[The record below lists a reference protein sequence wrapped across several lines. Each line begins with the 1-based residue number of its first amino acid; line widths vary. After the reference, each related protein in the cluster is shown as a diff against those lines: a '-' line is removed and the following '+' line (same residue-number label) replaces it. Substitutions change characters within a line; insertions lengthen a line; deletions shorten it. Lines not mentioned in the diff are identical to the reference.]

1 MRAAVLEEPGEEP
14 VVRDHP
20 EPAEAAGAT
29 LVTVTAAPIVPLDQL
44 IASGRSYWGPPPVPY
59 VPGDQGVGV
68 VERSAVLPAGARVF
82 VETRAGRVP
91 RDGSLAE
98 RCAVPDCDVVP
109 VPDDVPDP
117 LAAALGMSGVAAWM
131 ALTERA
137 RVQPGERVVV
147 LGAGGTVGQL
157 TVGLAR
163 LLGAGRVVGVCR
175 SETAAS
181 RAAAAGAD
189 EVVPLPDGD
198 EDADV
203 DALPARLQEAVGG
216 AADVVVDLVFG
227 VAAAAAA
234 RALAPFGRLVNIGG
248 LSGDTAV
255 FSSAVLRS
263 RSASLLGH
271 TNALLTAEQRRTAL
285 DAVFAHAAAGR
296 LAVAH
301 EVLPLAEV
309 TTAWRRQATGSPGGR
324 LVLTP

>member
-1 MRAAVLEEPGEEP
+1 VRAAVLSEPGQAPEYRE
-14 VVRDHP
+14 HP
-20 EPAEAAGAT
+20 DAADEAGAT
-29 LVTVTAAPIVPLDQL
+29 VVRVTAAAVVPLDQL
-44 IASGRSYWGPPPVPY
+44 IASGTSYWGRPPVPY
-59 VPGDQGVGV
+59 VPGDQGVGY
-68 VERSAVLPAGARVF
+68 VERSAVLPEGTRVF

-98 RCAVPDCDVVP
+98 RCAVPDDDVVP
-109 VPDDVPDP
+109 VPDGVPDP

-137 RVQPGERVVV
+137 QVQPGDRVMV

-157 TVGLAR
+157 AVGLAR

-175 SETAAS
+175 SE
-181 RAAAAGAD
+181 AAAARASGAGAD
-189 EVVPLPDGD
+189 EVVLISD
-198 EDADV
+198 DV
-203 DALPARLQEAVGG
+203 DALPARLKHALDG
-216 AADVVVDLVFG
+216 AADVVVDTIFG
-227 VAAAAAA
+227 VAATAAS
-234 RALAPFGRLVNIGG
+234 RVLAPFGRLVNIGG
-248 LSGDTAV
+248 LSGDSAE

-263 RSASLLGH
+263 RTASVLGY
-271 TNALLTAEQRRTAL
+271 TNALLTADQRRAAL

-309 TTAWRRQATGSPGGR
+309 AAAWRRQASGQAGVR